1 MDGLSSLLTWF
12 VDNEAA
18 LSGVAATVVIVGFVA
33 SPLGAGLRGLVS
45 RWALSSPGVAEAP
58 AAVASSIPDIPSPP
72 EPEADRPSIAVL
84 PFTPA
89 SKDEDSEI
97 FADAMSDDI
106 ITALGHVP
114 GFFVTSS
121 NTTFVYKGQSI
132 DTRQI
137 GRELGV
143 RYIVEGRI
151 QQAGDDIRINA
162 TLVEASSGDQIWSEH
177 FSGDMSDIFALQDQV
192 AQSLVGQIQPELMQA
207 EFRRSSRMPT
217 ENLDA
222 WSMLHSARMRFL
234 LGHGREAVEE
244 AVRLAEAAL
253 EKDPNYANAHGFLTW
268 AILNL
273 VITRWSD
280 DPARDQE
287 RCRFHCHR
295 ALELDPENADVLYG
309 AAYLNVTTGDPETA
323 MEQIDRCCDIN
334 PNDAFTQAGHGTFLA
349 LAGRAEEGLEF
360 LDLAVRLSPRDPRA
374 YYFLTCKGMAQL
386 SLAQYAETEQTL
398 RRALDLYDGFVFS
411 WMVYP
416 MALAMQGK
424 TTEAKEALSRL
435 NQLSPD
441 MRFENWETSIKT
453 VWGNPAGE
461 RGALVDSWVNSLRD
475 IWPQ

>member
-1 MDGLSSLLTWF
+1 
-12 VDNEAA
+12 
-18 LSGVAATVVIVGFVA
+18 
-33 SPLGAGLRGLVS
+33 
-45 RWALSSPGVAEAP
+45 
-58 AAVASSIPDIPSPP
+58 
-72 EPEADRPSIAVL
+72 
-84 PFTPA
+84 
-89 SKDEDSEI
+89 
-97 FADAMSDDI
+97 MSDDI

-234 LGHGREAVEE
+234 LGHGREAV
-244 AVRLAEAAL
+244 RLAEAAI

-334 PNDAFTQAGHGTFLA
+334 PNDAFAQATRGWILA
-349 LAGRAEEGLEF
+349 TVERGEEGLEAA
-360 LDLAVRLSPRDPRA
+360 DLALRLSPRDPRT
-374 YYFLTCKGMAQL
+374 YYLLAFISYIYAMLERYSEAEQINIR
-386 SLAQYAETEQTL
+386 SLMQNDGYFWSSWQYVLVLAVQGKATEARGAIQKL
-398 RRALDLYDGFVFS
+398 HKIVPDLDLQYFEEMLKGFHV
-411 WMVYP
+411 
-416 MALAMQGK
+416 
-424 TTEAKEALSRL
+424 
-435 NQLSPD
+435 
-441 MRFENWETSIKT
+441 
-453 VWGNPAGE
+453 NPTAE
-461 RGALVDSWVNSLRD
+461 RQAVLDKWINSLRD
-475 IWPQ
+475 VWPG